1 MSAPLLGGPPRVVS
15 LGLDLF
21 ARTLESLDVPVVHL
35 AWSPPAGGDP
45 RLAALLERLQGR
57 AEAIERANAEARA
70 RLPGGEPFVVD
81 CRPAWEALELP
92 ERTVLH
98 SG

>member
-35 AWSPPAGGDP
+35 AWTPPAGGDP
-45 RLAALLERLQGR
+45 RLVALLERLEPH
-57 AEAIERANAEARA
+57 ADAIERANTEALA
-70 RLPGGEPFVVD
+70 RLTAGEPFVVD

-92 ERTVLH
+92 
-98 SG
+98 